1 VDWRDVRRRLSPAA
15 RINADVRDEIAFHIE
30 GRVRELVERGW
41 HEEEARAHVL
51 RRFGDVAS
59 VERRCREYDAQ
70 RIERE
75 TWRSMMEGW
84 IRDVRFALRG
94 VRRNPGFAAVVVVT
108 LALGIGASTAVF
120 SVVEGIMLRPPPFF
134 DPDRLAVVWQNDRAT
149 GTVREDAS
157 PADYFDYVERSRT
170 FSALGL
176 VASGTVVLTR
186 PDAEPLRLAAAAVT
200 QNLPS
205 VLGISMQLGRGF
217 TPGEDVPGGR
227 GVTILSDRFW
237 RNTLAADPSV
247 IGRVV
252 TIDGEPT
259 EVVGVLEAGID
270 FPSKATDVWMPIRQ
284 TPAVATRQSH
294 WVQVVGRLEDGTTLA
309 SAQAEMTSIMAA
321 LEQEYP
327 DANTNRGAFVERMS
341 DVGRGEVRL
350 TLWVLLGAVLSVFLI
365 ACVNVANLLLA
376 RGAARAHELAVLG
389 ALGARRGQI
398 RRRFLA
404 EGLIFATLS
413 CGLGVA
419 LAAGG
424 IRVLLA
430 MAPAELLALGEP
442 RLNLT
447 VLGFAVVAGALVGL
461 GFALLPTLQHAGGD
475 LRAPLKDGR
484 TADSSVRMPIRR
496 VLVAAQLG
504 LAVVLLVGAGL
515 LADTLRNLH
524 AVDPGFRPDH
534 LLRVSF
540 ALPASRYPS
549 MATWPDWPEIHRF
562 NGSVVDEVAALP
574 GVRSAAL
581 TLNHPLDP
589 GWTNS
594 FRIEGRPYDPDQGEM
609 TTRLVSPSY
618 FATVGIQLVDG
629 RFLGEGDDLDGEP
642 VLVLNREAAQRYF
655 PDGDALGS
663 RIRFWGATF
672 RRVVGIV
679 ENERIHGL
687 VADAPPT
694 MYLSLS
700 QAPQRGGTVTLLVA
714 TVVPPLSLVGGVR
727 RTIASLDQE
736 VPIYDVTTMA
746 ATVREASARERFASL
761 VLGVFAGVA
770 VFLAMLGVHGVLA
783 YLVAQRGR
791 EVGVRMALGA
801 TRSDVVRM
809 IVGQGALMAGL
820 GLALGLGGALALAR
834 LLRGLLFG
842 VSASDPGVYA
852 AVVTGLVLVSL
863 TATALPARRAARID
877 PAASLRGE

>member
-1 VDWRDVRRRLSPAA
+1 MDWRDVRRRLFPLA
-15 RINADVRDEIAFHIE
+15 RIEPDVREEIAFHID
-30 GRVRELVERGW
+30 GRVRELMQRGW
-41 HEEEARAHVL
+41 SEEEARAHVL
-51 RRFGDVAS
+51 HRFGDVAS
-59 VERRCREYDAQ
+59 VERICCEYDVQ

-94 VRRNPGFAAVVVVT
+94 MRRNPGFTAVVVTT

-120 SVVEGIMLRPPPFF
+120 SVVEGILLRPLPFQ

-149 GTVREDAS
+149 GTVRENAS

-170 FSALGL
+170 FAALGL
-176 VASGTVVLTR
+176 VSSGTVVLTR
-186 PDAEPLRLAAAAVT
+186 PDAEPLRLTAAAVT
-200 QNLPS
+200 RNLPS

-217 TPGEDVPGGR
+217 TPEEDVPEGP
-227 GVTILSDRFW
+227 GVAILSDRLW
-237 RNTLAADPSV
+237 RSTFGADPSV
-247 IGRVV
+247 IGKAI

-270 FPSKATDVWMPIRQ
+270 YPSKATDVWMPIRQ
-284 TPAVATRQSH
+284 TPAVASRQTH
-294 WVQVVGRLEDGTTLA
+294 WVQVVGRLAGGAGVA
-309 SAQAEMTSIMAA
+309 SAQAEMTSIMAD

-327 DANTNRGAFVERMS
+327 SANTNRGAFVERMS
-341 DVGRGEVRL
+341 DVGRGEMRL
-350 TLWVLLGAVLSVFLI
+350 TLWVLLGAVLTVFLI

-389 ALGARRGQI
+389 ALGARRSQV

-404 EGLIFATLS
+404 EGMLVAVLS
-413 CGLGVA
+413 CGLGVG
-419 LAAGG
+419 LAALG

-442 RLNLT
+442 RLDPL
-447 VLGFAVVAGALVGL
+447 VLGFALAGAALVGL
-461 GFALLPTLQHAGGD
+461 GFALLPTLQHRRGELQA
-475 LRAPLKDGR
+475 ALKDGR
-484 TADSSVRMPIRR
+484 TPDTSVRMPIRR
-496 VLVAAQLG
+496 LLVAGQLG

-515 LADTLRNLH
+515 LTGTLKNLQ

-549 MATWPDWPEIHRF
+549 MSTWPDWPAIHQF
-562 NGSVVDEVAALP
+562 NGSVVEEVASLP

-618 FATVGIQLVDG
+618 FTTVGMGLVDG
-629 RFLGEGDDLDGEP
+629 RFLDEGDNLDGEP
-642 VLVLNREAAQRYF
+642 VIVLNREAARRYF

-679 ENERIHGL
+679 ENERVHGL
-687 VADAPPT
+687 AADVPPA
-694 MYLSLS
+694 MYVSLA
-700 QAPQRGGTVTLLVA
+700 QAPQRGGTVTLLVS
-714 TVVPPLSLVGGVR
+714 TEVPPLSVVDGVR
-727 RTIASLDQE
+727 RTIASLDRE
-736 VPIYDVTTMA
+736 VPVYDVTTMA
-746 ATVREASARERFASL
+746 STVRDASARERFASL
-761 VLGVFAGVA
+761 VLGAFAGVA
-770 VFLAMLGVHGVLA
+770 VFLAVLGVHGVLA

-801 TRSDVVRM
+801 TRGDVVRM
-809 IVGQGALMAGL
+809 IVGQGALMAALGL
-820 GLALGLGGALALAR
+820 GLGLGGALALTR
-834 LLRGLLFG
+834 LVRGLLFG
-842 VSASDPGVYA
+842 VSATDPRIYA
-852 AVVTGLVLVSL
+852 AVMGGLVLVAL
-863 TATALPARRAARID
+863 TATALPARRAAGID